1 MDKIKEKKISWFM
14 IFVSTLAVIM
24 FLLPFSAVVVEGVFC
39 IEMAASLLILI
50 LLCLN
55 QYMILPKI
63 IQFFT
68 ICSITVNITLTIS
81 LLKGLFT
88 DNQIPLVS
96 FLADH
101 CCANNFYWGLMLI
114 YIMLIFTVFLVK
126 KIINIS
132 EKSVNSEQTS
142 IIIRVSKQLI
152 RSIKSII
159 FMTLLSMIAGI
170 IIEEIQRLSLKE
182 AFAPVV
188 MYTTGNVILYIVPL
202 IIVTIAT
209 RLCIR
214 KIVKMKSSY

>member
-1 MDKIKEKKISWFM
+1 
-14 IFVSTLAVIM
+14 
-24 FLLPFSAVVVEGVFC
+24 
-39 IEMAASLLILI
+39 
-50 LLCLN
+50 
-55 QYMILPKI
+55 
-63 IQFFT
+63 
-68 ICSITVNITLTIS
+68 
-81 LLKGLFT
+81 
-88 DNQIPLVS
+88 
-96 FLADH
+96 
-101 CCANNFYWGLMLI
+101 
-114 YIMLIFTVFLVK
+114 MLIFTVFLVK

-132 EKSVNSEQTS
+132 ERSTNSEQAS
-142 IIIRVSKQLI
+142 IMIRVSKQLG